1 MANQLLIVEDEPR
14 MREIIADYF
23 EAKGFLVTGAQNGLE
38 ALERL
43 EETAFDIVLLDIM
56 MPGLDGFSVC
66 RRIRKSS
73 GVPII
78 FLTARS
84 DEDDKLFGYELGAD
98 DYVTKPFSLAVLC
111 AKSLSL
117 VRRAKGRVCGD
128 VLSGGDISLDYQTRR
143 VTAAGVECVLAPKE
157 FELLAVLMENRN
169 AVLTREQLLMK
180 VWGFDYFGNDRVVDN
195 HIKKLRAALGSCA
208 GCIKTVIKIGYSFD
222 TKKEGERCTATK

>member
-1 MANQLLIVEDEPR
+1 MAYRLLIVEDEPR
-14 MREIIADYF
+14 MREIITDYF
-23 EAKGFLVTGAQNGLE
+23 GVKGFVVTGAENGVE

-43 EETAFDIVLLDIM
+43 EEEAFDIVLLDVM
-56 MPGLDGFSVC
+56 MPALDGFSVC
-66 RRIRKSS
+66 RRIRKTS
-73 GVPII
+73 GVPVI

-128 VLSGGDISLDYQTRR
+128 VLSLGGVVLDYQTRR
-143 VTAAGVECVLAPKE
+143 VTANAEACILAPKE
-157 FELLAVLMENRN
+157 FELLAALMENRG

-208 GCIKTVIKIGYSFD
+208 GCVKTVVKVGYSFD
-222 TKKEGERCTATK
+222 VGKEAQP